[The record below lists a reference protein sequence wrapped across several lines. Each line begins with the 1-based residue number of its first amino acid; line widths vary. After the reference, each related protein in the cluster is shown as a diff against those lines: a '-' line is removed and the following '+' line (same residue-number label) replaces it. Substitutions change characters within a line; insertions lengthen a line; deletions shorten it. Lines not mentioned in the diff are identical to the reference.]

1 VTPHFWLVLTPSG
14 VPMGTCNSE
23 SDAKDF
29 ALFMNRRG
37 RMPKLRIVEYA
48 PASLPSS
55 NATTPEKKR

>member
-1 VTPHFWLVLTPSG
+1 
-14 VPMGTCNSE
+14 MGTCNSE